1 MKKLLLVIVA
11 VVFVCYIV
19 FSIFLVNEKGTDAV
33 CRGVT
38 VGIKDSA
45 DRNFITRRDVIR
57 LLRSARI
64 YPVDT
69 PLRAVNTA
77 LIERRITENGPVDRA
92 KAYKT
97 PSGIIYIEITQKT
110 PILRVFVATG
120 ESYYIDEH
128 GHSMAVSSRYAAY
141 LPVASGSIEKTFA
154 KSDLY
159 KFALFL
165 HKHNFWNNQIE
176 QIFVYPNKEI
186 ELTPRVG
193 DFRIFLGS
201 FDDFEEKMNHLQ
213 LFYEQ
218 AIPKVGWDKYEMIN
232 LKYKNQIVCTKR

>member
-1 MKKLLLVIVA
+1 MKKLLPVIVA

-19 FSIFLVNEKGTDAV
+19 FSILLVNEKGMDAV

-38 VGIKDSA
+38 VEIKDSA

-57 LLRSARI
+57 LLRSSDL

-69 PLRAVNTA
+69 PLRAINTA
-77 LIERRITENGPVDRA
+77 RIERRILESGPVERT
-92 KAYKT
+92 KVYKT
-97 PSGIIYIEITQKT
+97 PSGM
-110 PILRVFVATG
+110 VHV
-120 ESYYIDEH
+120 DEQ
-128 GHSMAVSSRYAAY
+128 GHAMAVSSRYAAY
-141 LPVASGSIEKTFA
+141 LPVACGKIEKTFA
-154 KSDLY
+154 TTDLY
-159 KFALFL
+159 KFAVFL
-165 HKHNFWNNQIE
+165 HKHDFWNNQIE

-186 ELTPRVG
+186 ELIPRVG

-201 FDDFEEKMNHLQ
+201 LDGFEEKMDHLQ

>member
-1 MKKLLLVIVA
+1 MKKLLPIIIA

-19 FSIFLVNEKGTDAV
+19 FSILLVNEKGTDAV

-38 VGIKDSA
+38 IEIKDSA
-45 DRNFITRRDVIR
+45 ERNFITNRDVVR
-57 LLRSARI
+57 MLRGAHL

-69 PLRAVNTA
+69 PLRDISTA
-77 LIERRITENGPVDRA
+77 RIERRITESGPVDRA
-92 KAYKT
+92 KVYKT
-97 PSGIIYIEITQKT
+97 PSHMIHIEITQKT
-110 PILRVFVATG
+110 PILRVFTDSG
-120 ESYYIDEH
+120 SYYIDER
-128 GHSMAVSSRYAAY
+128 GCIMAVSTRYAAY
-141 LPVASGSIEKTFA
+141 LPVASGRIEKAFA

-165 HKHNFWNNQIE
+165 RKHDFWNNQIE
-176 QIFVYPNKEI
+176 QIFVYPSKEI
-186 ELTPRVG
+186 ELIPRVG
-193 DFRIFLGS
+193 DFRIYLGS
-201 FDDFEEKMNHLQ
+201 LDDFEEKMNHLQ